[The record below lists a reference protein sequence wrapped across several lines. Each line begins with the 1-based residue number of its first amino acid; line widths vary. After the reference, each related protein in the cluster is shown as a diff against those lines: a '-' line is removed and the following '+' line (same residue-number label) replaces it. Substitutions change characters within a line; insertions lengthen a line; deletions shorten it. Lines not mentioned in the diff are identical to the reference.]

1 MCSPVRVPGG
11 DLTDTP
17 YRPLFAEPTEDC
29 EREDPFS
36 GPMGFMFGGMFV
48 PTRLEL
54 SQQYFDA
61 ANLLLEAIKKQRIE
75 DYALTNPALFLFRHA
90 LELVLKAILEQAA
103 EGPPKNEHNLSVL
116 LERVQSFAKDKYQ
129 QDVPGWIVS
138 RIGEFA
144 AIDPGSMAFRY
155 GQDRYGGKKSAF
167 SSIPGETYVGLPYL
181 QQSMEA
187 LYTALAH
194 AAGRRRS

>member
-1 MCSPVRVPGG
+1 M
-11 DLTDTP
+11 TDTP
-17 YRPLFAEPTEDC
+17 YQPLFAEPTEDC

-54 SQQYFDA
+54 SRQYFDA

-90 LELVLKAILEQAA
+90 LELVLKAVLELRVEKVPQTHDLVA
-103 EGPPKNEHNLSVL
+103 L
-116 LERVQSFAKDKYQ
+116 LKHLQRLAKDKYR
-129 QDVPGWIVS
+129 QDVPDWIIS

-155 GQDRYGGKKSAF
+155 AQDRYDGKGSRPTSVAA
-167 SSIPGETYVGLPYL
+167 ETYVGLPHL
-181 QQSMEA
+181 QRSMEE
-187 LYTALAH
+187 LYTALAR
-194 AAGRRRS
+194 AAGRMDNR